1 MLRKC
6 PFWIIL
12 SLLILG
18 VRTEADQ
25 SRKAYE
31 LIYDDVQLLK
41 QQLLL
46 LDKKIDQNRE
56 DILSIKARIDELLN
70 LSRTGQSE
78 QTRLKEGQDEVLNQY
93 RVLLEKFDS
102 LNDQLIKMYED
113 MVMIKRAT
121 LPVAEETDEAAAEAP
136 TEKDIDAPPSEE
148 TEEIILPL
156 DPNLSPQEVYNM
168 ARSDYLKGNF
178 DLAIEGFSIYGQHF
192 PESPLADNA
201 LYWIG
206 ECYFSQSQ
214 YENAIERFNSL
225 ILKFPG
231 GDKIAAAYLK
241 KGISLIELDKK
252 EEALS
257 VFKLL
262 INKFPLEEETKIA
275 QQKIKELGL

>member
-1 MLRKC
+1 MLRRH

-12 SLLILG
+12 ILIALG
-18 VRTEADQ
+18 FHPASAQ

-41 QQLLL
+41 QQLSL

-56 DILSIKARIDELLN
+56 DILRIKAQIDELLI
-70 LSRTGQSE
+70 LTRTGQTE
-78 QTRLKEGQDEVLNQY
+78 QSRLKEGQDEVLTQY

-102 LNDQLIKMYED
+102 LNDHLIKMYED
-113 MVMIKRAT
+113 MVAIKRAA
-121 LPVAEETDEAAAEAP
+121 LPAEEEAETAATEPPAENETVPPPQEEA
-136 TEKDIDAPPSEE
+136 EE
-148 TEEIILPL
+148 VILPL

-178 DLAIEGFSIYGQHF
+178 DLAIEGFTIYGQHF

-206 ECYFSQSQ
+206 ECFFSQSQ
-214 YENAIERFNSL
+214 YEEAIEKFNAL

-252 EEALS
+252 EEALA

-262 INKFPLEEETKIA
+262 VSKFPLEEETKIA

>member
-1 MLRKC
+1 MLKKYS
-6 PFWIIL
+6 FWIIL
-12 SLLILG
+12 TLLILG
-18 VRTEADQ
+18 VHAEADQ

-41 QQLLL
+41 QQLQLL
-46 LDKKIDQNRE
+46 SDKIDHNRE
-56 DILSIKARIDELLN
+56 DILSIKAQIDELIT
-70 LSRTGQSE
+70 LSRAGQVE
-78 QTRLKEGQDEVLNQY
+78 QTRVKEGQDEVLSQY
-93 RVLLEKFDS
+93 RSLLEKFES

-113 MVMIKRAT
+113 MVAVKRAT
-121 LPVAEETDEAAAEAP
+121 LPAADETAEPESAPAPEEESPVPEEEEET
-136 TEKDIDAPPSEE
+136 
-148 TEEIILPL
+148 ILPL

-178 DLAIEGFSIYGQHF
+178 DLAIEGFTIYGQHF

-206 ECYFSQSQ
+206 ECFFSQGQ
-214 YENAIERFNSL
+214 YEEAIERFNAL

-252 EEALS
+252 EEALT

-262 INKFPLEEETKIA
+262 ISKFPLEEETKIA

>member
-1 MLRKC
+1 MLKKYSI
-6 PFWIIL
+6 WIIL
-12 SLLILG
+12 TLLILG
-18 VRTEADQ
+18 VHAQADQ

-41 QQLLL
+41 QQLQL
-46 LDKKIDQNRE
+46 LDNKIDQNRE
-56 DILSIKARIDELLN
+56 DILSIKAQIDELIT
-70 LSRTGQSE
+70 LSRAGQVE
-78 QTRLKEGQDEVLNQY
+78 QTRVKQGQDEVLSQY
-93 RVLLEKFDS
+93 RSLLEKFES

-113 MVMIKRAT
+113 MVAVKRAT
-121 LPVAEETDEAAAEAP
+121 LPVADETEETETEPAP
-136 TEKDIDAPPSEE
+136 EEEVPVPEE
-148 TEEIILPL
+148 TEETILPL

-178 DLAIEGFSIYGQHF
+178 DLAIEGFTIYGQHF

-206 ECYFSQSQ
+206 ECFFSQSQ
-214 YENAIERFNSL
+214 YEEAIKRFNAL

-252 EEALS
+252 EEALT

-262 INKFPLEEETKIA
+262 ISKFPLEEETKIA

>member
-18 VRTEADQ
+18 VRTEAGQ

-46 LDKKIDQNRE
+46 LDKKFDQNRE
-56 DILSIKARIDELLN
+56 DILSIKARIDELLI

-78 QTRLKEGQDEVLNQY
+78 QTRLKAGQDEVLNQY

-113 MVMIKRAT
+113 MVAIKRAT
-121 LPVAEETDEAAAEAP
+121 LPVAEDPDEAAAEVP
-136 TEKDIDAPPSEE
+136 TEEDIDAPPPEE

-192 PESPLADNA
+192 PDSPLADNA

-206 ECYFSQSQ
+206 ECYFSQGQ

-252 EEALS
+252 EEALA

-262 INKFPLEEETKIA
+262 ISKFPLEEETKIA